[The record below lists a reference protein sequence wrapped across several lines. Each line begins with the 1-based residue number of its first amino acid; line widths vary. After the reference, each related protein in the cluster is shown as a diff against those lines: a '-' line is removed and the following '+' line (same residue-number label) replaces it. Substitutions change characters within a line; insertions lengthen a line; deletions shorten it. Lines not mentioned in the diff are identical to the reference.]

1 MSEAVDMRGG
11 DSAVVPAETGARNM
25 VSTVRKFFAEPSV
38 QRSIPTAAA
47 VIVVFLGLL
56 AYLLLQQPER
66 TTLYASLPEN
76 EKARIV
82 DALKNANIDVALDPS
97 SGEVLV
103 PTGDFHRS
111 RILLAAQGLPAS
123 TPDGYKQ
130 LDDMPMGTSRSVE
143 NMRLKHSQEIELA
156 RSISEIDSIVS
167 TRVHLAIPEKSV
179 FVRNNPEPTASVMV
193 QMANGRVLGR
203 QQVDAIVHLVSSSVP
218 GMPKQNVTI
227 IDQNG
232 SLLSQGT
239 ADAAGRLSDSELEY
253 RMRLEN
259 IYRMRIVSLVTPIVG
274 AGNVNAQVN
283 IDIDFTR
290 SELTEE
296 KVDPQGNAL
305 RSEQVSSD
313 ETTERRARGIPGAV
327 ANTPPSEVELAEIEE
342 QAEGADGPSTRTRST
357 NEVRNYEIS
366 RVVSTTQNPSNQIAR
381 VFASVLVRDGEV
393 LNPETGQME
402 TEPLSKEKLDEI
414 RELVRNAI
422 GIDDARGDNLAV
434 SSAPFVATVEGER
447 VEWFEQPWFKEVSQ
461 QITTILILAIVALGV
476 IRPLLNRILV
486 PVSPGDPGLVIVGQS
501 EDEEADA
508 VEVSEGESLE
518 EIKAKLRPKKQSIS
532 ADLLDTANTY
542 DDKVAVIR
550 MIVGEEAGRVSNV
563 FKSMMREEV
572 SSE

>member
-1 MSEAVDMRGG
+1 MSETVDMRGG
-11 DSAVVPAETGARNM
+11 ENAVVTRESGTRNM

-47 VIVVFLGLL
+47 ALVVFFGLM
-56 AYLLLQQPER
+56 AYLFLQQPDR

-82 DALKNANIDVALDPS
+82 DALKNANVDVALDPS

-103 PTGDFHRS
+103 PTNDFHRS

-123 TPDGYKQ
+123 MPDGYKQ

-232 SLLSQGT
+232 TLLSQGSS
-239 ADAAGRLSDSELEY
+239 DLAGRLSDSELEY

-259 IYRMRIVSLVTPIVG
+259 IYRTRIVSLVTPIVG

-283 IDIDFTR
+283 LDIDFTR

-305 RSEQVSSD
+305 RSEQLSSD
-313 ETTERRARGIPGAV
+313 ETTERRARGVPGAV
-327 ANTPPSEVELAEIEE
+327 ANTPPSEAELAQIEE
-342 QAEGADGPSTRTRST
+342 QQEGGDGPSTRSKSV
-357 NEVRNYEIS
+357 NEVRNYEVS
-366 RVVSTTQNPSNQIAR
+366 RVISTTHNPSNQIAR
-381 VFASVLVRDGEV
+381 VFASVLVRDSEAV
-393 LNPETGQME
+393 NPETGLME
-402 TEPLSKEKLDEI
+402 TEPLAQEKLDEI

-422 GIDDARGDNLAV
+422 GIDDERGDNLTV
-434 SSAPFVATVEGER
+434 SSAPFVAAVEGER
-447 VEWFEQPWFKEVSQ
+447 VEWYEQPWFNEVSQ
-461 QITTILILAIVALGV
+461 QISTILILAIVALGV

-486 PVSPGDPGLVIVGQS
+486 PVSAGDPGLVVVGEQQDES
-501 EDEEADA
+501 ES
-508 VEVSEGESLE
+508 VEVNEGESLE
-518 EIKAKLRPKKQSIS
+518 DIKAKLKPKKQSIS
-532 ADLLDTANTY
+532 ADMLDTANTY
-542 DDKVAVIR
+542 DDKVAIIR
-550 MIVGEEAGRVSNV
+550 LIVGEESGRVSNV
-563 FKSMMREEV
+563 FRSMMRSEV
-572 SSE
+572 NSE

>member
-1 MSEAVDMRGG
+1 MSETVDMRSGEN
-11 DSAVVPAETGARNM
+11 AVVTAEGGARNM
-25 VSTVRKFFAEPSV
+25 LSTVRKFFDEPSV

-47 VIVVFLGLL
+47 ALVVFFGLM
-56 AYLLLQQPER
+56 AYLFLQQPER

-82 DALKNANIDVALDPS
+82 DALKNASVDVALDPS

-103 PTGDFHRS
+103 PTNDFHRS

-123 TPDGYKQ
+123 MPDGYKQ
-130 LDDMPMGTSRSVE
+130 LEDMPMGTSRSVE
-143 NMRLKHSQEIELA
+143 NMRLKQSQEIELA
-156 RSISEIDSIVS
+156 RSITEIDSIVS

-179 FVRNNPEPTASVMV
+179 FVRRNPEPTASVMV

-232 SLLSQGT
+232 SLLSQGNS
-239 ADAAGRLSDSELEY
+239 DVAGRLSDSELEY

-283 IDIDFTR
+283 LDIDFTR

-305 RSEQVSSD
+305 RSEQLSSD

-327 ANTPPSEVELAEIEE
+327 ANTPPSETELADIQE
-342 QAEGADGPSTRTRST
+342 QQEGGDGPSTRTKST
-357 NEVRNYEIS
+357 NEVRNYEVS
-366 RVVSTTQNPSNQIAR
+366 RVISTTQNPSNQIAR
-381 VFASVLVRDGEV
+381 VFASVLVSDQEIV
-393 LNPETGQME
+393 NPETGVAE
-402 TEPLSKEKLDEI
+402 TQPLPQEKLDEI

-422 GIDDARGDNLAV
+422 GIDDERGDNLTV
-434 SSAPFVATVEGER
+434 SSAPFVGAVAGER
-447 VEWFEQPWFKEVSQ
+447 VEWYEQPWFEDVSQ
-461 QITTILILAIVALGV
+461 QIFTILTLAIVALGV

-486 PVSPGDPGLVIVGQS
+486 PVSAGEPGLMVVGEPQDES
-501 EDEEADA
+501 ES

-518 EIKAKLRPKKQSIS
+518 DIKAKLKPKKQSIS
-532 ADLLDTANTY
+532 ADMLDTANSY

-550 MIVGEEAGRVSNV
+550 LIVGEESGRVSNV
-563 FKSMMREEV
+563 FRAMMR
-572 SSE
+572 SETTNE

>member
-1 MSEAVDMRGG
+1 MSETVDMRGG
-11 DSAVVPAETGARNM
+11 ENAVVTAEGGARNM
-25 VSTVRKFFAEPSV
+25 LSTVRKFFAEPSV

-47 VIVVFLGLL
+47 ALVAFFGLM
-56 AYLLLQQPER
+56 AYLFLQQPER

-82 DALKNANIDVALDPS
+82 DALKNANVDVALDPS

-103 PTGDFHRS
+103 PTNDFHRS

-123 TPDGYKQ
+123 MPDGYKQ
-130 LDDMPMGTSRSVE
+130 LEDMPMGTSRSVE

-232 SLLSQGT
+232 SLLSQGNS
-239 ADAAGRLSDSELEY
+239 DVAGRLSDSELEY

-283 IDIDFTR
+283 LDIDFTR

-305 RSEQVSSD
+305 RSEQLSSD

-327 ANTPPSEVELAEIEE
+327 ANTPPSETELAQIEE
-342 QAEGADGPSTRTRST
+342 QQEGADGPSTRTKSS
-357 NEVRNYEIS
+357 NEVRNYEVS
-366 RVVSTTQNPSNQIAR
+366 RVISTTQNPSNQIAR
-381 VFASVLVRDGEV
+381 VFASVLVSDQEIM
-393 LNPETGQME
+393 NPETGVTE
-402 TEPLSKEKLDEI
+402 TQPLPQEKLDEI

-422 GIDDARGDNLAV
+422 GIDDERGDNLTV
-434 SSAPFVATVEGER
+434 SSAPFVGAVVGER
-447 VEWFEQPWFKEVSQ
+447 VEWYEQPWFEDVSQ
-461 QITTILILAIVALGV
+461 QIFTILTLAIVALGV

-486 PVSPGDPGLVIVGQS
+486 PVSAGEPGLMVVGEP
-501 EDEEADA
+501 EDESES

-518 EIKAKLRPKKQSIS
+518 DIKAKLKPKKQSIS
-532 ADLLDTANTY
+532 ADMLDTANSY

-550 MIVGEEAGRVSNV
+550 LIVGEESGRVSNV
-563 FKSMMREEV
+563 FRAMMQSDTTNE
-572 SSE
+572 

>member
-1 MSEAVDMRGG
+1 MSETVDMRGG
-11 DSAVVPAETGARNM
+11 ENAVVTAEGGARNM
-25 VSTVRKFFAEPSV
+25 LSTVRKFFAEPSV

-47 VIVVFLGLL
+47 ALVAFFGLM
-56 AYLLLQQPER
+56 AYLFLQQPER

-82 DALKNANIDVALDPS
+82 DALKNANVDVALDPS

-103 PTGDFHRS
+103 PTNDFHRS

-123 TPDGYKQ
+123 MPDGYKQ
-130 LDDMPMGTSRSVE
+130 LEDMPMGTSRSVE

-232 SLLSQGT
+232 SLLSQGNS
-239 ADAAGRLSDSELEY
+239 DVAGRLSDSELEY

-283 IDIDFTR
+283 LDIDFTR

-305 RSEQVSSD
+305 RSEQLSSD
-313 ETTERRARGIPGAV
+313 ETTERRSRGIPGAV
-327 ANTPPSEVELAEIEE
+327 ANTPPSDTELAQIEE
-342 QAEGADGPSTRTRST
+342 QQEGGDGPSTRTKST
-357 NEVRNYEIS
+357 NEVRNYEVS
-366 RVVSTTQNPSNQIAR
+366 RVISTTQNPSNQIAR
-381 VFASVLVRDGEV
+381 VFASVLVSDQEIV
-393 LNPETGQME
+393 NPETGVTE
-402 TEPLSKEKLDEI
+402 TQPLPQEKLDEI

-422 GIDDARGDNLAV
+422 GIDDERGDNLTV
-434 SSAPFVATVEGER
+434 SSAPFVGAVVGER
-447 VEWFEQPWFKEVSQ
+447 VEWYEQPWFEDVSQ
-461 QITTILILAIVALGV
+461 QIFTILTLAIVALGV

-486 PVSPGDPGLVIVGQS
+486 PVSAGEPGLMVVGEP
-501 EDEEADA
+501 EDESES

-518 EIKAKLRPKKQSIS
+518 DIKAKLKPKKQSIS
-532 ADLLDTANTY
+532 ADMLDTANSY

-550 MIVGEEAGRVSNV
+550 LIVGEESGRVSNV
-563 FKSMMREEV
+563 FRAMMQ
-572 SSE
+572 SETTNE

>member
-1 MSEAVDMRGG
+1 MSETVDMRGG
-11 DSAVVPAETGARNM
+11 ENAVVTAEGGARNM
-25 VSTVRKFFAEPSV
+25 LSTVRKFFAEPSV

-47 VIVVFLGLL
+47 ALLVFFGLM
-56 AYLLLQQPER
+56 AYLFLQQPER

-82 DALKNANIDVALDPS
+82 DALKNANVDVALDPS

-103 PTGDFHRS
+103 PTNDFHRS

-123 TPDGYKQ
+123 MPDGYKQ
-130 LDDMPMGTSRSVE
+130 LEDMPMGTSRSVE

-232 SLLSQGT
+232 SLLSQGNS
-239 ADAAGRLSDSELEY
+239 DVAGRLSDSELEY

-283 IDIDFTR
+283 LDIDFTR

-305 RSEQVSSD
+305 RSEQLSSD
-313 ETTERRARGIPGAV
+313 ETTERRSRGIPGAV
-327 ANTPPSEVELAEIEE
+327 ANTPPSDTELAQIEE
-342 QAEGADGPSTRTRST
+342 QQEGGDGPSTRTKST
-357 NEVRNYEIS
+357 NEVRNYEVS
-366 RVVSTTQNPSNQIAR
+366 RVISTTQNPSNQIAR
-381 VFASVLVRDGEV
+381 VFASVLVSDQEIV
-393 LNPETGQME
+393 NPETGVTE
-402 TEPLSKEKLDEI
+402 TQPLPQEKLDEI

-422 GIDDARGDNLAV
+422 GIDDERGDNLTV
-434 SSAPFVATVEGER
+434 SSAPFVGAVVGER
-447 VEWFEQPWFKEVSQ
+447 VEWYEQPWFEDVSQ
-461 QITTILILAIVALGV
+461 QIFTILTLAIVALGV

-486 PVSPGDPGLVIVGQS
+486 PVSAGEPGLMVVGEP
-501 EDEEADA
+501 EDESES

-518 EIKAKLRPKKQSIS
+518 DIKAKLKPKKQSIS
-532 ADLLDTANTY
+532 ADMLDTANSY

-550 MIVGEEAGRVSNV
+550 LIVGEESGRVSNV
-563 FKSMMREEV
+563 FRAMMQ
-572 SSE
+572 SETNNE

>member
-1 MSEAVDMRGG
+1 MSETVDMRGG
-11 DSAVVPAETGARNM
+11 ENAVVTTESGTRNM

-47 VIVVFLGLL
+47 ALVVFFGLM
-56 AYLLLQQPER
+56 AYLFLQQPER
-66 TTLYASLPEN
+66 TTLYASLPES

-82 DALKNANIDVALDPS
+82 DALKNANVDVALDPS

-103 PTGDFHRS
+103 PTNDFHRS

-123 TPDGYKQ
+123 MPDGYKQ

-232 SLLSQGT
+232 TLLSQGSS
-239 ADAAGRLSDSELEY
+239 DLAGRLSDSELEY

-259 IYRMRIVSLVTPIVG
+259 IYRTRIVSLVTPIVG

-283 IDIDFTR
+283 LDIDFTR

-305 RSEQVSSD
+305 RSEQLSSD
-313 ETTERRARGIPGAV
+313 ETTERRARGVPGAV
-327 ANTPPSEVELAEIEE
+327 ANTPPSEAELAQIEE
-342 QAEGADGPSTRTRST
+342 QQEGGDGPSTRSKSV
-357 NEVRNYEIS
+357 NEVRNYEVS
-366 RVVSTTQNPSNQIAR
+366 RVISTTQNPSNQIAR
-381 VFASVLVRDGEV
+381 VFASVLVRDSEAV
-393 LNPETGQME
+393 NPETGLME
-402 TEPLSKEKLDEI
+402 TEPLAQEKLDEI

-422 GIDDARGDNLAV
+422 GIDDERGDNLTV
-434 SSAPFVATVEGER
+434 SSAPFVAAVEGER
-447 VEWFEQPWFKEVSQ
+447 VEWYEQPWFNEVTQ
-461 QITTILILAIVALGV
+461 QISTILILAIVALGV

-486 PVSPGDPGLVIVGQS
+486 PVSAGDPGLVVVGEQQDES
-501 EDEEADA
+501 ES
-508 VEVSEGESLE
+508 VEVNEGESLE
-518 EIKAKLRPKKQSIS
+518 DIKAKLKPKKQSIS
-532 ADLLDTANTY
+532 ADMLDTANTY
-542 DDKVAVIR
+542 DDKVAIIR
-550 MIVGEEAGRVSNV
+550 LIVGEESGRVSNV
-563 FKSMMREEV
+563 FRSMMRSEV
-572 SSE
+572 TSE

>member
-1 MSEAVDMRGG
+1 MSETVDMRGG
-11 DSAVVPAETGARNM
+11 ENAVVTTESGTRNM

-47 VIVVFLGLL
+47 ALVVFFGLM
-56 AYLLLQQPER
+56 AYLFLQQPER
-66 TTLYASLPEN
+66 TTLYASLPES

-82 DALKNANIDVALDPS
+82 DALKNANVDVALDPS

-103 PTGDFHRS
+103 PTNDFHRS

-123 TPDGYKQ
+123 MPDGYKQ

-232 SLLSQGT
+232 TLLSQGSS
-239 ADAAGRLSDSELEY
+239 DLAGRLSDSELEY

-259 IYRMRIVSLVTPIVG
+259 IYRTRIVSLVTPIVG

-283 IDIDFTR
+283 LDIDFTR

-305 RSEQVSSD
+305 RSEQLSSD
-313 ETTERRARGIPGAV
+313 ETTERRARGVPGAV
-327 ANTPPSEVELAEIEE
+327 ANTPPSEAELAQIEE
-342 QAEGADGPSTRTRST
+342 QQEGGDGPSTRSKSV
-357 NEVRNYEIS
+357 NEVRNYEVS
-366 RVVSTTQNPSNQIAR
+366 RVISTTQNPSNQIAR
-381 VFASVLVRDGEV
+381 VFASVLVRDSEAV
-393 LNPETGQME
+393 NPETGLME
-402 TEPLSKEKLDEI
+402 TEPLAQEKLDEI

-422 GIDDARGDNLAV
+422 GIDDERGDNLTV
-434 SSAPFVATVEGER
+434 SSAPFVAAVEGER
-447 VEWFEQPWFKEVSQ
+447 VEWYEQPWFNEVTQ
-461 QITTILILAIVALGV
+461 QISTILILAIVALGV

-486 PVSPGDPGLVIVGQS
+486 PVSAGDPGLVVVGEQQDES
-501 EDEEADA
+501 ES
-508 VEVSEGESLE
+508 VEVNEGESLE
-518 EIKAKLRPKKQSIS
+518 DIKAKLKPKKQSIS
-532 ADLLDTANTY
+532 ADMLDTANTY

-550 MIVGEEAGRVSNV
+550 LIVGEESGRVSNV
-563 FKSMMREEV
+563 FRSMMRSEV
-572 SSE
+572 NSE

>member
-1 MSEAVDMRGG
+1 MSETVDMRGG
-11 DSAVVPAETGARNM
+11 ENVVVAKGNGPRNM

-38 QRSIPTAAA
+38 RRSIPTAAA
-47 VIVVFLGLL
+47 AVVVFFGLM
-56 AYLLLQQPER
+56 AYLFLQQPER

-82 DALKNANIDVALDPS
+82 DALKNAGVDVALDPS

-103 PTGDFHRS
+103 PTNDFHRS

-123 TPDGYKQ
+123 MPDGYKQ

-232 SLLSQGT
+232 TLLSQGSS
-239 ADAAGRLSDSELEY
+239 DLAGLLSDSELEY

-259 IYRMRIVSLVTPIVG
+259 IYRTRIVSLVTPIVG

-283 IDIDFTR
+283 LDIDFTR

-305 RSEQVSSD
+305 RSEQLSSD
-313 ETTERRARGIPGAV
+313 ETTERRARGVPGAV
-327 ANTPPSEVELAEIEE
+327 ANTPPSEAELAQIEE
-342 QAEGADGPSTRTRST
+342 QQEGGDGPSTRSKSV
-357 NEVRNYEIS
+357 NEVRNYEVS
-366 RVVSTTQNPSNQIAR
+366 RVISTTQNPSNQIAR
-381 VFASVLVRDGEV
+381 VFASVLVRDNEAV
-393 LNPETGQME
+393 NPETGLTE
-402 TEPLSKEKLDEI
+402 TEPLAQEKLDEI

-422 GIDDARGDNLAV
+422 GIDDERGDNLTV
-434 SSAPFVATVEGER
+434 SSAPFVAAVEGER
-447 VEWFEQPWFKEVSQ
+447 IEWYEQPWFHEVSQ
-461 QITTILILAIVALGV
+461 QISTILILAIVALGV

-486 PVSPGDPGLVIVGQS
+486 PVSAGDPGLVVVGEQQ
-501 EDEEADA
+501 EESDS

-518 EIKAKLRPKKQSIS
+518 DIKAKLKPKKQSIS
-532 ADLLDTANTY
+532 ADMLDTANTY

-550 MIVGEEAGRVSNV
+550 LIVGEESGRVSNV
-563 FKSMMREEV
+563 FRSMMRSEV

>member
-1 MSEAVDMRGG
+1 MSETVDMRGG
-11 DSAVVPAETGARNM
+11 ENAVVTTESGTRNM

-47 VIVVFLGLL
+47 ALVVFFGLM
-56 AYLLLQQPER
+56 AYLFLQQPDR
-66 TTLYASLPEN
+66 TTLYASLPES

-82 DALKNANIDVALDPS
+82 DALKNANVDVALDPS

-103 PTGDFHRS
+103 PTNDFHRS

-123 TPDGYKQ
+123 MPDGYKQ

-232 SLLSQGT
+232 TLLSQGSS
-239 ADAAGRLSDSELEY
+239 DLAGRLSDSELEY

-259 IYRMRIVSLVTPIVG
+259 IYRTRIVSLVTPIVG

-283 IDIDFTR
+283 LDIDFTR

-305 RSEQVSSD
+305 RSEQLSSD
-313 ETTERRARGIPGAV
+313 ETTERRARGVPGAV
-327 ANTPPSEVELAEIEE
+327 ANTPPSEAELAQIEE
-342 QAEGADGPSTRTRST
+342 QQEGGDGPSTRSKSV
-357 NEVRNYEIS
+357 NEVRNYEVS
-366 RVVSTTQNPSNQIAR
+366 RVISTTQNPSNQIAR
-381 VFASVLVRDGEV
+381 VFASVLVRDSEAV
-393 LNPETGQME
+393 NPETGLME
-402 TEPLSKEKLDEI
+402 TEPLAQEKLDEI

-422 GIDDARGDNLAV
+422 GIDDERGDNLTV
-434 SSAPFVATVEGER
+434 SSAPFVAAVEGER
-447 VEWFEQPWFKEVSQ
+447 VEWYEQPWFNEVSQ
-461 QITTILILAIVALGV
+461 QISTILILAIVALGV

-486 PVSPGDPGLVIVGQS
+486 PVSAGDPGLVVVGEQQDES
-501 EDEEADA
+501 ES
-508 VEVSEGESLE
+508 VEVNEGESLE
-518 EIKAKLRPKKQSIS
+518 DIKAKLKPKKQSIS
-532 ADLLDTANTY
+532 ADMLDTANTY
-542 DDKVAVIR
+542 DDKVAIIR
-550 MIVGEEAGRVSNV
+550 LIVGEESGRVSNV
-563 FKSMMREEV
+563 FRSMMRSEV
-572 SSE
+572 TSE

>member
-1 MSEAVDMRGG
+1 MSETVDMRGG
-11 DSAVVPAETGARNM
+11 ENAVVTAEGGARNM
-25 VSTVRKFFAEPSV
+25 LSTVRKFFAEPSV

-47 VIVVFLGLL
+47 ALVVFFGLM
-56 AYLLLQQPER
+56 AYLFLQQPER

-82 DALKNANIDVALDPS
+82 DALKNANVDVALDPS

-103 PTGDFHRS
+103 PTNDFHRS

-123 TPDGYKQ
+123 MPDGYKQ
-130 LDDMPMGTSRSVE
+130 LEDMPMGTSRSVE
-143 NMRLKHSQEIELA
+143 NMRLKQSQEIELA
-156 RSISEIDSIVS
+156 RSITEIESIVS

-232 SLLSQGT
+232 SLLSQGNS
-239 ADAAGRLSDSELEY
+239 DVAGRLSDSELEY

-283 IDIDFTR
+283 LDIDFTR

-305 RSEQVSSD
+305 RSEQLSSD
-313 ETTERRARGIPGAV
+313 ETTERRARGVPGAV
-327 ANTPPSEVELAEIEE
+327 ANTPPSETELAQIEE
-342 QAEGADGPSTRTRST
+342 QQEGSDGPSTRTKST
-357 NEVRNYEIS
+357 NEVRNYEVS
-366 RVVSTTQNPSNQIAR
+366 RVISTTQNPSNQIAR
-381 VFASVLVRDGEV
+381 VFASVLVSDQEIV
-393 LNPETGQME
+393 NPETGVTE
-402 TEPLSKEKLDEI
+402 TQPLPQEKLDEI

-422 GIDDARGDNLAV
+422 GIDDERGDNLTV
-434 SSAPFVATVEGER
+434 SSAPFVGAVVGER
-447 VEWFEQPWFKEVSQ
+447 VEWYEQPWFEDVSQ
-461 QITTILILAIVALGV
+461 QIFTILTLAIVALGV

-486 PVSPGDPGLVIVGQS
+486 PVSAGEPGLMVVGEP
-501 EDEEADA
+501 EDESES

-518 EIKAKLRPKKQSIS
+518 DIKAKLKPKKQSIS
-532 ADLLDTANTY
+532 ADMLDTANSY

-550 MIVGEEAGRVSNV
+550 LIVGEESGRVSNV
-563 FKSMMREEV
+563 FRAMMQ
-572 SSE
+572 SETNNE

>member
-1 MSEAVDMRGG
+1 MSETVDMRGG
-11 DSAVVPAETGARNM
+11 ENAVVTAEGGARNM
-25 VSTVRKFFAEPSV
+25 LSTVRKFFAEPSV

-47 VIVVFLGLL
+47 ALLVFFGLM
-56 AYLLLQQPER
+56 AYLFLQQPER

-82 DALKNANIDVALDPS
+82 DALKNANVDVALDPS

-103 PTGDFHRS
+103 PTNDFHRS

-123 TPDGYKQ
+123 MPDGYKQ
-130 LDDMPMGTSRSVE
+130 LEDMPMGTSRSVE

-232 SLLSQGT
+232 SLLSQGNS
-239 ADAAGRLSDSELEY
+239 DVAGRLSDSELEY

-283 IDIDFTR
+283 LDIDFTR

-305 RSEQVSSD
+305 RSEQLSSD
-313 ETTERRARGIPGAV
+313 ETTERRSRGIPGAV
-327 ANTPPSEVELAEIEE
+327 ANTPPSDTELAQIEE
-342 QAEGADGPSTRTRST
+342 QQEGGDGPSTRTKST
-357 NEVRNYEIS
+357 NEVRNYEVS
-366 RVVSTTQNPSNQIAR
+366 RVISTTQNPSNQIAR
-381 VFASVLVRDGEV
+381 VFASVLVSDQEIM
-393 LNPETGQME
+393 NPETGATE
-402 TEPLSKEKLDEI
+402 TQPLPQEKLDEI

-422 GIDDARGDNLAV
+422 GIDDERGDNLTV
-434 SSAPFVATVEGER
+434 SSAPFVGAVVGER
-447 VEWFEQPWFKEVSQ
+447 VEWYEQPWFEDVSQ
-461 QITTILILAIVALGV
+461 QIFTILTLAIVALGV

-486 PVSPGDPGLVIVGQS
+486 PVSAGEPGLMVVGEP
-501 EDEEADA
+501 EDESES

-518 EIKAKLRPKKQSIS
+518 DIKAKLKPKKQSIS
-532 ADLLDTANTY
+532 ADMLDTANSY

-550 MIVGEEAGRVSNV
+550 LIVGEESGRVSNV
-563 FKSMMREEV
+563 FRAMMQ
-572 SSE
+572 SETTNE

>member
-1 MSEAVDMRGG
+1 MSETVDMRGG
-11 DSAVVPAETGARNM
+11 ENAVVTRESGTRNM

-47 VIVVFLGLL
+47 ALVVFFGLM
-56 AYLLLQQPER
+56 AYLFLQQPER

-82 DALKNANIDVALDPS
+82 DALKNANVNVALDPS

-103 PTGDFHRS
+103 PTNDFHRS

-123 TPDGYKQ
+123 MPDGYKQ

-232 SLLSQGT
+232 TLLSQGNS
-239 ADAAGRLSDSELEY
+239 DLAGRLSDSELEY

-259 IYRMRIVSLVTPIVG
+259 IYRTRIVSLVTPIVG

-283 IDIDFTR
+283 LDIDFTR

-305 RSEQVSSD
+305 RSEQLSSD
-313 ETTERRARGIPGAV
+313 ESTERRARGVPGAV
-327 ANTPPSEVELAEIEE
+327 ANTPPSEAELAQIEE
-342 QAEGADGPSTRTRST
+342 QQEGGDGPSTRSKSV
-357 NEVRNYEIS
+357 NEVRNYEVS
-366 RVVSTTQNPSNQIAR
+366 RVISTTHNPSNKIAR
-381 VFASVLVRDGEV
+381 VFASVLVRDSQAV
-393 LNPETGQME
+393 NPETGLME
-402 TEPLSKEKLDEI
+402 TEPLAQEKLDEI

-422 GIDDARGDNLAV
+422 GIDDERGDNLTI
-434 SSAPFVATVEGER
+434 SSAPFVAAVEGER
-447 VEWFEQPWFKEVSQ
+447 VEWYEQPWFNEVSQ
-461 QITTILILAIVALGV
+461 QISTILILAIVALGV

-486 PVSPGDPGLVIVGQS
+486 PVSAGEPGLVVVGEQ
-501 EDEEADA
+501 EDESES

-518 EIKAKLRPKKQSIS
+518 DIKAKLRPKKQSIS
-532 ADLLDTANTY
+532 TDLLDTANTY

-550 MIVGEEAGRVSNV
+550 LIVGEESGRVSNV
-563 FKSMMREEV
+563 FRAMMRSEV

>member
-1 MSEAVDMRGG
+1 MSETVDMRGG
-11 DSAVVPAETGARNM
+11 ENAVVTAEGGARNM
-25 VSTVRKFFAEPSV
+25 LSTVRKFFAEPSV

-47 VIVVFLGLL
+47 ALVVFFGLM
-56 AYLLLQQPER
+56 AYLFLQQPER

-82 DALKNANIDVALDPS
+82 DALKNANVDVALDPS

-103 PTGDFHRS
+103 PTNDFHRS

-123 TPDGYKQ
+123 MPDGYKQ
-130 LDDMPMGTSRSVE
+130 LEDMPMGTSRSVE

-232 SLLSQGT
+232 SLLSQGNS
-239 ADAAGRLSDSELEY
+239 DVAGRLSDSELEY

-283 IDIDFTR
+283 LDIDFTR

-305 RSEQVSSD
+305 RSEQLSSD

-327 ANTPPSEVELAEIEE
+327 ANTPPSETELAQIEE
-342 QAEGADGPSTRTRST
+342 QQEGADGPSTRTKSS
-357 NEVRNYEIS
+357 NEVRNYEVS
-366 RVVSTTQNPSNQIAR
+366 RVISTTQNPSSQIAR
-381 VFASVLVRDGEV
+381 VFASVLVSDQEIV
-393 LNPETGQME
+393 NPETGVTE
-402 TEPLSKEKLDEI
+402 TQPLPQEKLDEI

-422 GIDDARGDNLAV
+422 GIDDERGDNLTV
-434 SSAPFVATVEGER
+434 SSAPFVGAVVGER
-447 VEWFEQPWFKEVSQ
+447 VEWYEQPWFEDVSQ
-461 QITTILILAIVALGV
+461 QIFTILTLAIVALGV

-486 PVSPGDPGLVIVGQS
+486 PVSAGEPGLMVVGEP
-501 EDEEADA
+501 EDESES

-518 EIKAKLRPKKQSIS
+518 DIKAKLKPKKQSIS
-532 ADLLDTANTY
+532 ADMLDTANSY

-550 MIVGEEAGRVSNV
+550 LIVGEESGRVSNV
-563 FKSMMREEV
+563 FRAMMQSDANNE
-572 SSE
+572 

>member
-1 MSEAVDMRGG
+1 MSETVDMRGG
-11 DSAVVPAETGARNM
+11 ENAVVTAEGGARNM
-25 VSTVRKFFAEPSV
+25 VSTVRRFFEEPSV

-47 VIVVFLGLL
+47 ALVVFFGLM
-56 AYLLLQQPER
+56 AYLFLQQPER

-82 DALKNANIDVALDPS
+82 DALKNANVDVALDPS

-103 PTGDFHRS
+103 PTNDFHRS

-123 TPDGYKQ
+123 MPDGYKQ
-130 LDDMPMGTSRSVE
+130 LEDMPMGTSRSVE

-232 SLLSQGT
+232 SLLSQGSS
-239 ADAAGRLSDSELEY
+239 DVAGRLSDSELEY

-283 IDIDFTR
+283 LDIDFTR

-305 RSEQVSSD
+305 RSEQLSSD

-327 ANTPPSEVELAEIEE
+327 ANTPPSETELAET
-342 QAEGADGPSTRTRST
+342 QQQEGGDGPSTRSKST
-357 NEVRNYEIS
+357 NEVRNYEVS
-366 RVVSTTQNPSNQIAR
+366 RVISTTQNPSNQIAR
-381 VFASVLVRDGEV
+381 VFASVLVSDQEIV
-393 LNPETGQME
+393 NPETGVAE
-402 TEPLSKEKLDEI
+402 TQPLPQEKLDEI

-422 GIDDARGDNLAV
+422 GIDDERGDNLTV
-434 SSAPFVATVEGER
+434 SSAPFVGAVAGER
-447 VEWFEQPWFKEVSQ
+447 VEWYEQPWFEDVSQ
-461 QITTILILAIVALGV
+461 QIFTILTLAIVALGV

-486 PVSPGDPGLVIVGQS
+486 PVSAGDPGLMVIGES
-501 EDEEADA
+501 EDDESES

-518 EIKAKLRPKKQSIS
+518 DIKAKLKPKKQAIS
-532 ADLLDTANTY
+532 ADMLDTANTY

-550 MIVGEEAGRVSNV
+550 LIVGEESGRVSNV
-563 FKSMMREEV
+563 FRAMMQLETNND
-572 SSE
+572 

>member
-1 MSEAVDMRGG
+1 MSETVDMRGG
-11 DSAVVPAETGARNM
+11 ENAVVTAEGGARNM
-25 VSTVRKFFAEPSV
+25 LSTVRKFFAEPSV

-47 VIVVFLGLL
+47 ALLVFFGLM
-56 AYLLLQQPER
+56 AYLFLQQPER

-82 DALKNANIDVALDPS
+82 DALKNANVDVALDPS

-103 PTGDFHRS
+103 PTNDFHRS

-123 TPDGYKQ
+123 MPDGYKQ
-130 LDDMPMGTSRSVE
+130 LEDMPMGTSRSVE

-232 SLLSQGT
+232 SLLSQGNS
-239 ADAAGRLSDSELEY
+239 DVAGRLSDSELEY

-283 IDIDFTR
+283 LDIDFTR

-305 RSEQVSSD
+305 RSEQLSSD
-313 ETTERRARGIPGAV
+313 ETTERRSQGIPGAV
-327 ANTPPSEVELAEIEE
+327 ANTPPSDTELAQIEE
-342 QAEGADGPSTRTRST
+342 QQEGGDGPSTRTKST
-357 NEVRNYEIS
+357 NEVRNYEVS
-366 RVVSTTQNPSNQIAR
+366 RVISTTQNPSNQIAR
-381 VFASVLVRDGEV
+381 VFASVLVSDQEIV
-393 LNPETGQME
+393 NPETGVTE
-402 TEPLSKEKLDEI
+402 TQPLPQEKLDEI

-422 GIDDARGDNLAV
+422 GIDDERGDNLTV
-434 SSAPFVATVEGER
+434 SSAPFVGAVVGER
-447 VEWFEQPWFKEVSQ
+447 VEWYEQPWFEDVSQ
-461 QITTILILAIVALGV
+461 QIFTILTLAIVALGV

-486 PVSPGDPGLVIVGQS
+486 PVSAGEPGLMVVGEP
-501 EDEEADA
+501 EDESES

-518 EIKAKLRPKKQSIS
+518 DIKAKLKPKKQSIS
-532 ADLLDTANTY
+532 ADMLDTANSY

-550 MIVGEEAGRVSNV
+550 LIVGEESGRVSNV
-563 FKSMMREEV
+563 FRAMMQ
-572 SSE
+572 SETTNE

>member
-1 MSEAVDMRGG
+1 MSETVDMRSGEN
-11 DSAVVPAETGARNM
+11 AVVTAEGGARNM
-25 VSTVRKFFAEPSV
+25 LSTVRKFFAEPSV

-47 VIVVFLGLL
+47 ALVVFFGLM
-56 AYLLLQQPER
+56 AYLFLQQPER

-82 DALKNANIDVALDPS
+82 DALKNASVDVALDPS

-103 PTGDFHRS
+103 PTNDFHRS

-123 TPDGYKQ
+123 MPDGYKQ
-130 LDDMPMGTSRSVE
+130 LEDMPMGTSRSVE
-143 NMRLKHSQEIELA
+143 NMRLKQSQEIELA
-156 RSISEIDSIVS
+156 RSITEIDSIVS

-179 FVRNNPEPTASVMV
+179 FVRRNPEPTASVMV

-232 SLLSQGT
+232 SLLSQGNS
-239 ADAAGRLSDSELEY
+239 DVAGRLSDSELEY

-283 IDIDFTR
+283 LDIDFTR

-305 RSEQVSSD
+305 RSEQLSSD

-327 ANTPPSEVELAEIEE
+327 ANTPPSETELADIQE
-342 QAEGADGPSTRTRST
+342 QQEGGDGPSTRTKST
-357 NEVRNYEIS
+357 NEVRNYEVS
-366 RVVSTTQNPSNQIAR
+366 RVISTTQNPSNQIAR
-381 VFASVLVRDGEV
+381 VFASVLVSDQEIV
-393 LNPETGQME
+393 NPETGVAE
-402 TEPLSKEKLDEI
+402 TQPLPQEKLDEI

-422 GIDDARGDNLAV
+422 GIDDERGDNLTV
-434 SSAPFVATVEGER
+434 SSAPFVGAVAGER
-447 VEWFEQPWFKEVSQ
+447 VEWYEQPWFEDVSQ
-461 QITTILILAIVALGV
+461 QIFTILTLAIVALGV

-486 PVSPGDPGLVIVGQS
+486 PVSAGEPGLMVVGEPQDES
-501 EDEEADA
+501 ES

-518 EIKAKLRPKKQSIS
+518 DIKAKLKPKKQSIS
-532 ADLLDTANTY
+532 ADMLDTANSY

-550 MIVGEEAGRVSNV
+550 LIVGEESGRVSNV
-563 FKSMMREEV
+563 FRAMMR
-572 SSE
+572 SETTNE

>member
-1 MSEAVDMRGG
+1 MSETVDMRGG
-11 DSAVVPAETGARNM
+11 ENAVVTTESGTRNM

-47 VIVVFLGLL
+47 ALVVFFGLM
-56 AYLLLQQPER
+56 AYLFLQQPDR
-66 TTLYASLPEN
+66 TTLYASLPES

-82 DALKNANIDVALDPS
+82 DALKNANVDVALDPS

-103 PTGDFHRS
+103 PTNDFHRS

-123 TPDGYKQ
+123 MPDGYKQ

-232 SLLSQGT
+232 TLLSQGSS
-239 ADAAGRLSDSELEY
+239 DLAGRLSDSELEY

-259 IYRMRIVSLVTPIVG
+259 IYRTRIVSLVTPIVG

-283 IDIDFTR
+283 LDIDFTR

-305 RSEQVSSD
+305 RSEQLSSD
-313 ETTERRARGIPGAV
+313 ETTERRARGVPGAV
-327 ANTPPSEVELAEIEE
+327 ANTPPSEAELAQIEE
-342 QAEGADGPSTRTRST
+342 QQEGGDGPSTRSKSV
-357 NEVRNYEIS
+357 NEVRNYEVS
-366 RVVSTTQNPSNQIAR
+366 RVISTTQNPSNQIAR
-381 VFASVLVRDGEV
+381 VFASVLVRDSEAV
-393 LNPETGQME
+393 NPETGLME
-402 TEPLSKEKLDEI
+402 TEPLAQEKLDEI

-422 GIDDARGDNLAV
+422 GIDDERGDNLTV
-434 SSAPFVATVEGER
+434 SSAPFVAAVEGER
-447 VEWFEQPWFKEVSQ
+447 VEWYEQPWFNEVSQ
-461 QITTILILAIVALGV
+461 QISTILILAIVALGV

-486 PVSPGDPGLVIVGQS
+486 PVSAGDPGLVVVGEQQDES
-501 EDEEADA
+501 ES
-508 VEVSEGESLE
+508 VEVNEGESLE
-518 EIKAKLRPKKQSIS
+518 DIKAKLKPKKQSIS
-532 ADLLDTANTY
+532 ADMLDTANTY

-550 MIVGEEAGRVSNV
+550 LIVGEESGRVSNV
-563 FKSMMREEV
+563 FRSMMRSEV
-572 SSE
+572 TSE

>member
-1 MSEAVDMRGG
+1 MSETVDMRGG
-11 DSAVVPAETGARNM
+11 ENAVVTKESGTRNM

-47 VIVVFLGLL
+47 ALVVFFGLM
-56 AYLLLQQPER
+56 AYLVLQQPER

-82 DALKNANIDVALDPS
+82 DALKNANVDVALDPS

-103 PTGDFHRS
+103 PTNDFHRS

-123 TPDGYKQ
+123 MPDGYKQ

-232 SLLSQGT
+232 TLLSQGNS
-239 ADAAGRLSDSELEY
+239 DLAGRLSDSELEY

-259 IYRMRIVSLVTPIVG
+259 IYRTRIVSLVTPIVG

-283 IDIDFTR
+283 LDIDFTR

-305 RSEQVSSD
+305 RSEQLSSD
-313 ETTERRARGIPGAV
+313 ESTERRARGVPGAV
-327 ANTPPSEVELAEIEE
+327 ANTPPSEAELAQIEE
-342 QAEGADGPSTRTRST
+342 QQEGGDGPSTRSKSV
-357 NEVRNYEIS
+357 NEVRNYEVS
-366 RVVSTTQNPSNQIAR
+366 RVISTTHNPSNKIAR
-381 VFASVLVRDGEV
+381 VFASVLVRDSQAV
-393 LNPETGQME
+393 NPETGLME
-402 TEPLSKEKLDEI
+402 TEPLAQEKLDEI

-422 GIDDARGDNLAV
+422 GIDDERGDNLTI
-434 SSAPFVATVEGER
+434 SSAPFVAAVEGER
-447 VEWFEQPWFKEVSQ
+447 VEWYEQPWFNEVSQ
-461 QITTILILAIVALGV
+461 QISTILILAIVALGV

-486 PVSPGDPGLVIVGQS
+486 PVSTGDPGLVVVGEQKEES
-501 EDEEADA
+501 ES

-518 EIKAKLRPKKQSIS
+518 DIKAKLKPKKQSIS
-532 ADLLDTANTY
+532 ADMLDTANTY

-550 MIVGEEAGRVSNV
+550 LIVGEESGRVSNV
-563 FKSMMREEV
+563 FRSMMRSEV

>member
-1 MSEAVDMRGG
+1 MSETVDMRGG
-11 DSAVVPAETGARNM
+11 ENAVVTKGTGTRNM

-47 VIVVFLGLL
+47 ALVVFFGLM
-56 AYLLLQQPER
+56 AYLFLQQPER

-82 DALKNANIDVALDPS
+82 DALKNAGVDVALDPS

-103 PTGDFHRS
+103 PTNDFHRS

-123 TPDGYKQ
+123 MPDGYKQ

-232 SLLSQGT
+232 TLLSQGSS
-239 ADAAGRLSDSELEY
+239 DLAGLLSDSELEY

-259 IYRMRIVSLVTPIVG
+259 IYRTRIVSLVTPIVG

-283 IDIDFTR
+283 LDIDFTR

-305 RSEQVSSD
+305 RSEQLSSD
-313 ETTERRARGIPGAV
+313 ETTERRARGVPGAV
-327 ANTPPSEVELAEIEE
+327 ANTPPSEAELAQIEE
-342 QAEGADGPSTRTRST
+342 QQEGGDGPSTRSKSV
-357 NEVRNYEIS
+357 NEVRNYEVS
-366 RVVSTTQNPSNQIAR
+366 RVISTTQNPSNQIAR
-381 VFASVLVRDGEV
+381 VFASVLVRDNEAV
-393 LNPETGQME
+393 NPETGLTE
-402 TEPLSKEKLDEI
+402 TEPLAQEKLDEI

-422 GIDDARGDNLAV
+422 GIDDERGDNLTV
-434 SSAPFVATVEGER
+434 SSAPFVAAVEGER
-447 VEWFEQPWFKEVSQ
+447 IEWYEQPWFNEVSQ
-461 QITTILILAIVALGV
+461 QISTILILAIVALGV

-486 PVSPGDPGLVIVGQS
+486 PVSAGDPGLVVVGEQQ
-501 EDEEADA
+501 EESDS

-518 EIKAKLRPKKQSIS
+518 DIKAKLKPKKQSIS
-532 ADLLDTANTY
+532 ADMLDTANTY

-550 MIVGEEAGRVSNV
+550 LIVGEESGRVSNV
-563 FKSMMREEV
+563 FRSMMRSEV

>member
-1 MSEAVDMRGG
+1 MSETVDMRGG
-11 DSAVVPAETGARNM
+11 ENAVVTTESGTRNM

-47 VIVVFLGLL
+47 ALVVFFGLM
-56 AYLLLQQPER
+56 AYLFLQQPDR
-66 TTLYASLPEN
+66 TTLYASLPES

-82 DALKNANIDVALDPS
+82 DALKNANVDVALDPS

-103 PTGDFHRS
+103 PTNDFHRS

-123 TPDGYKQ
+123 MPDGYKQ

-232 SLLSQGT
+232 TLLSQGSS
-239 ADAAGRLSDSELEY
+239 DLAGRLSDSELEY

-259 IYRMRIVSLVTPIVG
+259 IYRTRIVSLVTPIVG

-283 IDIDFTR
+283 LDIDFTR

-305 RSEQVSSD
+305 RSEQLSSD
-313 ETTERRARGIPGAV
+313 ETTERRARGVPGAV
-327 ANTPPSEVELAEIEE
+327 ANTPPSEAELAQIEE
-342 QAEGADGPSTRTRST
+342 QQEGGDGPSTRSKSV
-357 NEVRNYEIS
+357 NEVRNYEVS
-366 RVVSTTQNPSNQIAR
+366 RVISTTQNPSNQIAR
-381 VFASVLVRDGEV
+381 VFASVLVRDSEAV
-393 LNPETGQME
+393 NPETGLME
-402 TEPLSKEKLDEI
+402 TEPLAQEKLDEI

-422 GIDDARGDNLAV
+422 GIDDERGDNLTV
-434 SSAPFVATVEGER
+434 SSAPFVAAVEGER
-447 VEWFEQPWFKEVSQ
+447 VEWYEQPWFNEVTQ
-461 QITTILILAIVALGV
+461 QISTILILAIVALGV

-486 PVSPGDPGLVIVGQS
+486 PVSAGDPGLVVVGEQQDGS
-501 EDEEADA
+501 ES
-508 VEVSEGESLE
+508 VEVNEGETLE
-518 EIKAKLRPKKQSIS
+518 DIKAKLKPKKQSIS
-532 ADLLDTANTY
+532 ADMLDTANTY
-542 DDKVAVIR
+542 DDKVAIIR
-550 MIVGEEAGRVSNV
+550 LIVGEESGRVSNV
-563 FKSMMREEV
+563 FRSMMRSEV
-572 SSE
+572 TSE

>member
-1 MSEAVDMRGG
+1 MSETVDMRGG
-11 DSAVVPAETGARNM
+11 ENAVVTTETRTRNM

-47 VIVVFLGLL
+47 ALVVFFGLM
-56 AYLLLQQPER
+56 AYLFLQQPDR

-82 DALKNANIDVALDPS
+82 DALKNANVDVALDPS

-103 PTGDFHRS
+103 PTNDFHRS

-123 TPDGYKQ
+123 MPDGYKQ

-232 SLLSQGT
+232 TLLSQGSS
-239 ADAAGRLSDSELEY
+239 DLAGRLSDSELEY

-259 IYRMRIVSLVTPIVG
+259 IYRTRIVSLVTPIVG

-283 IDIDFTR
+283 LDIDFTR

-305 RSEQVSSD
+305 RSEQLSSD
-313 ETTERRARGIPGAV
+313 ETTERRARGVPGAV
-327 ANTPPSEVELAEIEE
+327 ANTPPSEAELAQIEE
-342 QAEGADGPSTRTRST
+342 QQEGGAGPSTRSKSV
-357 NEVRNYEIS
+357 NEVRNYEVS
-366 RVVSTTQNPSNQIAR
+366 RVISTTHNPSNQIAR
-381 VFASVLVRDGEV
+381 VFASVLVRDSEAV
-393 LNPETGQME
+393 NPETGLME
-402 TEPLSKEKLDEI
+402 TEPLAQEKLDEI

-422 GIDDARGDNLAV
+422 GIDDERGDNLTV
-434 SSAPFVATVEGER
+434 SSAPFVAAVEGER
-447 VEWFEQPWFKEVSQ
+447 VEWYEQPWFNEVSQ
-461 QITTILILAIVALGV
+461 QISTILILAIVALGV

-486 PVSPGDPGLVIVGQS
+486 PVSAGDPGLVVVGEQQDES
-501 EDEEADA
+501 ES
-508 VEVSEGESLE
+508 VEVNEGESLE
-518 EIKAKLRPKKQSIS
+518 DIKAKLKPKKQSIS
-532 ADLLDTANTY
+532 ADMLDTANTY
-542 DDKVAVIR
+542 DDKVAIIR
-550 MIVGEEAGRVSNV
+550 LIVGEESGRVSNV
-563 FKSMMREEV
+563 FRSMMRSEV
-572 SSE
+572 NSE

>member
-1 MSEAVDMRGG
+1 MSETVDMRG
-11 DSAVVPAETGARNM
+11 SENAVVAADGGARNM
-25 VSTVRKFFAEPSV
+25 LSTVRKFFAEPSV

-47 VIVVFLGLL
+47 ALVVFFGLM
-56 AYLLLQQPER
+56 AYLFLQQPER

-82 DALKNANIDVALDPS
+82 DALKNANVDVALDPS

-103 PTGDFHRS
+103 PTNDFHRS

-123 TPDGYKQ
+123 MPDGYKQ
-130 LDDMPMGTSRSVE
+130 LEDMPMGTSRSVE

-156 RSISEIDSIVS
+156 RSISEIDTIVS

-232 SLLSQGT
+232 SLLSQGNSGV
-239 ADAAGRLSDSELEY
+239 AGRLSDSELEY

-283 IDIDFTR
+283 LDIDFTR

-305 RSEQVSSD
+305 RSEQLSSD

-327 ANTPPSEVELAEIEE
+327 ANTPPSETELAQIEE
-342 QAEGADGPSTRTRST
+342 QQEGADGPSTRTKSS
-357 NEVRNYEIS
+357 NEVRNYEVS
-366 RVVSTTQNPSNQIAR
+366 RVISTTQNPSSQIAR
-381 VFASVLVRDGEV
+381 VFASVLVSDQEIV
-393 LNPETGQME
+393 NPETGVTE
-402 TEPLSKEKLDEI
+402 TQPLPQEKLDEI

-422 GIDDARGDNLAV
+422 GIDDERGDNLTV
-434 SSAPFVATVEGER
+434 SSAPFVGAVVGER
-447 VEWFEQPWFKEVSQ
+447 VEWYEQPWFEDVSQ
-461 QITTILILAIVALGV
+461 QIFTILTLAIVALGV

-486 PVSPGDPGLVIVGQS
+486 PVSAGEPGLMVVGEP
-501 EDEEADA
+501 EDESES

-518 EIKAKLRPKKQSIS
+518 DIKAKLKPKKQSIS
-532 ADLLDTANTY
+532 ADMLDTANSY

-550 MIVGEEAGRVSNV
+550 LIVGEESGRVSNV
-563 FKSMMREEV
+563 FRAMMQSDANNE
-572 SSE
+572 

>member
-1 MSEAVDMRGG
+1 MSETVDMRGG
-11 DSAVVPAETGARNM
+11 ENAVVTTESGTRNM

-47 VIVVFLGLL
+47 ALVVFFGLM
-56 AYLLLQQPER
+56 AYLFLQQPDR
-66 TTLYASLPEN
+66 TTLYASLPES

-82 DALKNANIDVALDPS
+82 DALKNANVDVALDPS

-103 PTGDFHRS
+103 PTNDFHRS

-123 TPDGYKQ
+123 MPDGYKQ

-232 SLLSQGT
+232 TLLSQGSS
-239 ADAAGRLSDSELEY
+239 DLAGRLSDSELEY

-259 IYRMRIVSLVTPIVG
+259 IYRTRIVSLVTPIVG

-283 IDIDFTR
+283 LDIDFTR

-305 RSEQVSSD
+305 RSEQLSSD
-313 ETTERRARGIPGAV
+313 ETTERRARGVPGAV
-327 ANTPPSEVELAEIEE
+327 ANTPPSEAELAQIEE
-342 QAEGADGPSTRTRST
+342 QQEGGDGPSTRSKSV
-357 NEVRNYEIS
+357 NEVRNYEVS
-366 RVVSTTQNPSNQIAR
+366 RVISTTQNPSNQIAR
-381 VFASVLVRDGEV
+381 VFASVLVRDSEAV
-393 LNPETGQME
+393 NPETGLME
-402 TEPLSKEKLDEI
+402 TEPLAQEKLDEI

-422 GIDDARGDNLAV
+422 GIDDERGDNLTV
-434 SSAPFVATVEGER
+434 SSAPFVAAVEGER
-447 VEWFEQPWFKEVSQ
+447 VEWYEQPWFNEVTQ
-461 QITTILILAIVALGV
+461 QISTILILAIVALGV

-486 PVSPGDPGLVIVGQS
+486 PVSAGDPGLVIVGEQQDES
-501 EDEEADA
+501 ES
-508 VEVSEGESLE
+508 VEVNEGESLE
-518 EIKAKLRPKKQSIS
+518 DIKAKLKPKKQSIS
-532 ADLLDTANTY
+532 ADMLDTANTY
-542 DDKVAVIR
+542 DDKVAIIR
-550 MIVGEEAGRVSNV
+550 LIVGEESGRVSNV
-563 FKSMMREEV
+563 FRSMMRSEV
-572 SSE
+572 TSE

>member
-1 MSEAVDMRGG
+1 MSETVDMRGG
-11 DSAVVPAETGARNM
+11 ENAVVTKGSGTRNM

-47 VIVVFLGLL
+47 ALVVFFGLM
-56 AYLLLQQPER
+56 AYLFLQQPER

-82 DALKNANIDVALDPS
+82 DALKNANVDVALDPS

-103 PTGDFHRS
+103 PTNDFHRS

-123 TPDGYKQ
+123 MPDGYKQ

-193 QMANGRVLGR
+193 QMTNGRVLGR

-232 SLLSQGT
+232 TLLSQGNS
-239 ADAAGRLSDSELEY
+239 DLAGRLSDSELEY

-259 IYRMRIVSLVTPIVG
+259 IYRTRIVSLVTPIVG

-283 IDIDFTR
+283 LDIDFTR

-305 RSEQVSSD
+305 RSEQLSSD
-313 ETTERRARGIPGAV
+313 ESTERRARGVPGAV
-327 ANTPPSEVELAEIEE
+327 ANTPPSEAELAQIEE
-342 QAEGADGPSTRTRST
+342 QQEGDDGPSTRSKSV
-357 NEVRNYEIS
+357 NEVRNYEVS
-366 RVVSTTQNPSNQIAR
+366 RVISTTHNPSNKIAR
-381 VFASVLVRDGEV
+381 VFASVLVRDSQAV
-393 LNPETGQME
+393 NPETGLME
-402 TEPLSKEKLDEI
+402 TEPLAQEKLDEI

-422 GIDDARGDNLAV
+422 GIDDERGDNLTI
-434 SSAPFVATVEGER
+434 SSAPFVAAVEGER
-447 VEWFEQPWFKEVSQ
+447 VEWYEQPWFNEVSQ
-461 QITTILILAIVALGV
+461 QISTILILAIVALGV

-486 PVSPGDPGLVIVGQS
+486 PVSAGDPGLVVVGEQQ
-501 EDEEADA
+501 EESDS

-518 EIKAKLRPKKQSIS
+518 DIKAKLKPKKQSIS
-532 ADLLDTANTY
+532 ADMLDTANTY

-550 MIVGEEAGRVSNV
+550 LIVGEESGRVSNV
-563 FKSMMREEV
+563 FRSMMRSEV

>member
-1 MSEAVDMRGG
+1 MSETVDMRGG
-11 DSAVVPAETGARNM
+11 ENAVVTAESGTRNM

-47 VIVVFLGLL
+47 ALVVFFGLM
-56 AYLLLQQPER
+56 AYLFLQQPDR
-66 TTLYASLPEN
+66 TTLYASLPES

-82 DALKNANIDVALDPS
+82 DALKNANVDVALDPS

-103 PTGDFHRS
+103 PTNDFHRS

-123 TPDGYKQ
+123 MPDGYKQ

-232 SLLSQGT
+232 TLLSQGSS
-239 ADAAGRLSDSELEY
+239 DLAGRLSDSELEY

-259 IYRMRIVSLVTPIVG
+259 IYRTRIVSLVTPIVG

-283 IDIDFTR
+283 LDIDFTR

-305 RSEQVSSD
+305 RSEQLSSD
-313 ETTERRARGIPGAV
+313 ETTERRARGVPGAV
-327 ANTPPSEVELAEIEE
+327 ANTPPSEAELAQIEE
-342 QAEGADGPSTRTRST
+342 QQEGGDGPSTRSKSV
-357 NEVRNYEIS
+357 NEVRNYEVS
-366 RVVSTTQNPSNQIAR
+366 RVISTTQNPSNQIAR
-381 VFASVLVRDGEV
+381 VFASVLVRDSEAV
-393 LNPETGQME
+393 NPETGLME
-402 TEPLSKEKLDEI
+402 TEPLAQEKLDEI

-422 GIDDARGDNLAV
+422 GIDDERGDNLTV
-434 SSAPFVATVEGER
+434 SSAPFVAAVEGER
-447 VEWFEQPWFKEVSQ
+447 VEWYEQPWFNEVTQ
-461 QITTILILAIVALGV
+461 QISTILILAIVALGV

-486 PVSPGDPGLVIVGQS
+486 PVSAGDPGLVVVGEQQDGS
-501 EDEEADA
+501 ES
-508 VEVSEGESLE
+508 VEVNEGETLE
-518 EIKAKLRPKKQSIS
+518 DIKAKLKPKKQSIS
-532 ADLLDTANTY
+532 ADMLDTANTY
-542 DDKVAVIR
+542 DDKVAIIR
-550 MIVGEEAGRVSNV
+550 LIVGEESGRVSNV
-563 FKSMMREEV
+563 FRSMMRSEV
-572 SSE
+572 TSE

>member
-1 MSEAVDMRGG
+1 MSETVDMRGG
-11 DSAVVPAETGARNM
+11 ENVVVAKGNGPRNM

-38 QRSIPTAAA
+38 RRSIPTAAA
-47 VIVVFLGLL
+47 AVVVFFGLM
-56 AYLLLQQPER
+56 AYLFLQQPER

-82 DALKNANIDVALDPS
+82 DALKNAGVDVALDPS

-103 PTGDFHRS
+103 PTNDFHRS

-123 TPDGYKQ
+123 MPDGYKQ

-232 SLLSQGT
+232 TLLSQGSS
-239 ADAAGRLSDSELEY
+239 DLAGLLSDSELEY

-259 IYRMRIVSLVTPIVG
+259 IYRTRIVSLVTPIVG

-283 IDIDFTR
+283 LDIDFTR

-305 RSEQVSSD
+305 RSEQLSSD
-313 ETTERRARGIPGAV
+313 ETTERRARGVPGAV
-327 ANTPPSEVELAEIEE
+327 ANTPPSEAELAQIEE
-342 QAEGADGPSTRTRST
+342 QQEGGDGPSTRSKSV
-357 NEVRNYEIS
+357 NEVRNYEVS
-366 RVVSTTQNPSNQIAR
+366 RVISTTQNPSNQIAR
-381 VFASVLVRDGEV
+381 VFASVLVRDNEAV
-393 LNPETGQME
+393 NPETGLTE
-402 TEPLSKEKLDEI
+402 TEPLAQEKLDEI

-422 GIDDARGDNLAV
+422 GIDDERGDNLTV
-434 SSAPFVATVEGER
+434 SSAPFVAAVEGER
-447 VEWFEQPWFKEVSQ
+447 IEWYEQPWFNEVSQ
-461 QITTILILAIVALGV
+461 QISTILILAIVALGV

-486 PVSPGDPGLVIVGQS
+486 PVSAGDPGLVVVGEQQ
-501 EDEEADA
+501 EESDS

-518 EIKAKLRPKKQSIS
+518 DIKAKLKPKKQSIS
-532 ADLLDTANTY
+532 ADMLDTANTY

-550 MIVGEEAGRVSNV
+550 LIVGEESGRVSNV
-563 FKSMMREEV
+563 FRSMMRSEV

>member
-1 MSEAVDMRGG
+1 MSETVDMRGG
-11 DSAVVPAETGARNM
+11 ENAVVTAEGGARNM
-25 VSTVRKFFAEPSV
+25 LSTVRKFFAEPSV

-47 VIVVFLGLL
+47 ALLVFFGLM
-56 AYLLLQQPER
+56 AYLFLQQPER

-82 DALKNANIDVALDPS
+82 DALKNANVDVALDPS

-103 PTGDFHRS
+103 PTNDFHRS

-123 TPDGYKQ
+123 MPDGYKQ
-130 LDDMPMGTSRSVE
+130 LEDMPMGTSRSVE

-232 SLLSQGT
+232 SLLSQGNS
-239 ADAAGRLSDSELEY
+239 DVAGRLSDSELEY

-283 IDIDFTR
+283 LDIDFTR

-305 RSEQVSSD
+305 RSEQLSSD
-313 ETTERRARGIPGAV
+313 ETTERRSRGIPGAV
-327 ANTPPSEVELAEIEE
+327 ANTPPSDTELAQIEE
-342 QAEGADGPSTRTRST
+342 QQEGGDGPSTRTKST
-357 NEVRNYEIS
+357 NEVRNYEVS
-366 RVVSTTQNPSNQIAR
+366 RVISTTQNPSSQIAR
-381 VFASVLVRDGEV
+381 VFASVLVSDQEIV
-393 LNPETGQME
+393 NPETGVTE
-402 TEPLSKEKLDEI
+402 TRPLPQEKLDEI

-422 GIDDARGDNLAV
+422 GIDDERGDNLTV
-434 SSAPFVATVEGER
+434 SSAPFVGAVVGER
-447 VEWFEQPWFKEVSQ
+447 VEWYEQPWFEDVSQ
-461 QITTILILAIVALGV
+461 QIFTILTLAIVALGV

-486 PVSPGDPGLVIVGQS
+486 PVSAGEPGLMVVGEP
-501 EDEEADA
+501 EDESES

-518 EIKAKLRPKKQSIS
+518 DIKAKLKPKKQSIS
-532 ADLLDTANTY
+532 ADMLDTANSY

-550 MIVGEEAGRVSNV
+550 LIVGEESGRVSNV
-563 FKSMMREEV
+563 FRAMMQSDTTNE
-572 SSE
+572 

>member
-1 MSEAVDMRGG
+1 MSEAVDVRGG
-11 DSAVVPAETGARNM
+11 ENAVVTAETGTRNM
-25 VSTVRKFFAEPSV
+25 VSTVRRFFAEPSV

-47 VIVVFLGLL
+47 ALVVFFGLI
-56 AYLLLQQPER
+56 AYLFLQQPER

-82 DALKNANIDVALDPS
+82 DALKNASVDVALDPS
-97 SGEVLV
+97 SGEVMV
-103 PTGDFHRS
+103 PTNDFHRS

-123 TPDGYKQ
+123 MPDGYKQ

-156 RSISEIDSIVS
+156 RSVSEIDAIVS

-193 QMANGRVLGR
+193 QMANGRVLGS

-232 SLLSQGT
+232 TLLSQGS
-239 ADAAGRLSDSELEY
+239 ADMAGRLSDDQLEY

-259 IYRMRIVSLVTPIVG
+259 IYRTRIVSLVTPIVG

-283 IDIDFTR
+283 LDIDFTR

-305 RSEQVSSD
+305 RSEQLSSD

-327 ANTPPSEVELAEIEE
+327 ANTPPAEAELAQINEQQEE
-342 QAEGADGPSTRTRST
+342 EGGGPSTRSKST
-357 NEVRNYEIS
+357 NEVRNYEVS
-366 RVVSTTQNPSNQIAR
+366 RVISTTQNPSNQIAR
-381 VFASVLVRDGEV
+381 VFASVLVRDTET
-393 LNPETGQME
+393 LNPETGLME
-402 TEPLSKEKLDEI
+402 SQPLGQEKLDEI

-422 GIDDARGDNLAV
+422 GIDDERGDNLTV
-434 SSAPFVATVEGER
+434 SSAPFVAAVEGER
-447 VEWFEQPWFKEVSQ
+447 VEWYEQPWFNEVSQ
-461 QITTILILAIVALGV
+461 QISTILILAIVALGV

-486 PVSPGDPGLVIVGQS
+486 PVSAGEPGLVVVGEQ
-501 EDEEADA
+501 EDESES

-518 EIKAKLRPKKQSIS
+518 DIKAKLRPKKQSIS
-532 ADLLDTANTY
+532 TDLLDTANTY

-550 MIVGEEAGRVSNV
+550 LIVGEESGRVSNV
-563 FKSMMREEV
+563 FRAMMRSEV

>member
-1 MSEAVDMRGG
+1 MSETVDMRGG
-11 DSAVVPAETGARNM
+11 ENAVVTAEGGARNM
-25 VSTVRKFFAEPSV
+25 LSTVRKFFAEPSV

-47 VIVVFLGLL
+47 ALLVFFGLM
-56 AYLLLQQPER
+56 AYLFLQQPER

-82 DALKNANIDVALDPS
+82 DALKNANVDVALDPS

-103 PTGDFHRS
+103 PTNDFHRS

-123 TPDGYKQ
+123 MPDGYKQ
-130 LDDMPMGTSRSVE
+130 LEDMPMGTSRSVE

-232 SLLSQGT
+232 SLLSQGNS
-239 ADAAGRLSDSELEY
+239 DVAGRLSDSELEY

-283 IDIDFTR
+283 LDIDFTR

-305 RSEQVSSD
+305 RSEQLSSD

-327 ANTPPSEVELAEIEE
+327 ANTPPSETELAQIEE
-342 QAEGADGPSTRTRST
+342 QQEGADGPSTRTKSS
-357 NEVRNYEIS
+357 NEVRNYEVS
-366 RVVSTTQNPSNQIAR
+366 RVISTTQNPSSQIAR
-381 VFASVLVRDGEV
+381 VFASVLVSDQEIV
-393 LNPETGQME
+393 NPETGVTE
-402 TEPLSKEKLDEI
+402 TQPLPQEKLDEI

-422 GIDDARGDNLAV
+422 GIDDERGDNLTV
-434 SSAPFVATVEGER
+434 SSAPFVGAVVGER
-447 VEWFEQPWFKEVSQ
+447 VEWYEQPWFEDVSQ
-461 QITTILILAIVALGV
+461 QIFTILTLAIVALGV

-486 PVSPGDPGLVIVGQS
+486 PVSAGEPGLMVVGEP
-501 EDEEADA
+501 EDESES

-518 EIKAKLRPKKQSIS
+518 DIKAKLKPKKQSIS
-532 ADLLDTANTY
+532 ADMLDTANSY

-550 MIVGEEAGRVSNV
+550 LIVGEESGRVSNV
-563 FKSMMREEV
+563 FRAMMQSDANNE
-572 SSE
+572 

>member
-1 MSEAVDMRGG
+1 MSETVDMRGG
-11 DSAVVPAETGARNM
+11 ENAVVTAEGGARNM
-25 VSTVRKFFAEPSV
+25 LSTVRKFFAEPSV

-47 VIVVFLGLL
+47 ALVVFFGLM
-56 AYLLLQQPER
+56 AYLFLQQPER

-82 DALKNANIDVALDPS
+82 DALKNANVDVALDPS

-103 PTGDFHRS
+103 PTNDFHRS

-123 TPDGYKQ
+123 MPDGYKQ
-130 LDDMPMGTSRSVE
+130 LEDMPMGTSRSVE

-232 SLLSQGT
+232 SLLSQGNS
-239 ADAAGRLSDSELEY
+239 DVAGRLSDSELEY

-283 IDIDFTR
+283 LDIDFTR

-305 RSEQVSSD
+305 RSEQLSSD

-327 ANTPPSEVELAEIEE
+327 ANTPPSDTELAQIEE
-342 QAEGADGPSTRTRST
+342 QQEGGDGPSTRTKST
-357 NEVRNYEIS
+357 NEVRNYEVS
-366 RVVSTTQNPSNQIAR
+366 RVISTTQNPSNQIAR
-381 VFASVLVRDGEV
+381 VFASVLVSDQEIV
-393 LNPETGQME
+393 NPETGVTE
-402 TEPLSKEKLDEI
+402 TQPLPQEKLDEI

-422 GIDDARGDNLAV
+422 GIDDERGDNLTV
-434 SSAPFVATVEGER
+434 SSAPFVGAVVGER
-447 VEWFEQPWFKEVSQ
+447 VEWYEQPWFEDVSQ
-461 QITTILILAIVALGV
+461 QIFTILTLAIVALGV

-486 PVSPGDPGLVIVGQS
+486 PVSAGEPGLMVVGEP
-501 EDEEADA
+501 EDESES

-518 EIKAKLRPKKQSIS
+518 DIKAKLKPKKQSIS
-532 ADLLDTANTY
+532 ADMLDTANSY

-550 MIVGEEAGRVSNV
+550 LIVGEESGRVSNV
-563 FKSMMREEV
+563 FRAMMQ
-572 SSE
+572 SETNNE

>member
-1 MSEAVDMRGG
+1 MSETVDMRGG
-11 DSAVVPAETGARNM
+11 ENAVVATEGGARNM
-25 VSTVRKFFAEPSV
+25 LSTVRKFFAEPSV

-47 VIVVFLGLL
+47 ALVVFFGLM
-56 AYLLLQQPER
+56 AYLFLQQPER

-82 DALKNANIDVALDPS
+82 DALKNANVDVALDPS

-103 PTGDFHRS
+103 PTNDFHRS

-123 TPDGYKQ
+123 MPDGYKQ
-130 LDDMPMGTSRSVE
+130 LEDMPMGTSRSVE

-232 SLLSQGT
+232 SLLSQGNS
-239 ADAAGRLSDSELEY
+239 DVAGRLSDSELEY

-283 IDIDFTR
+283 LDIDFTR

-305 RSEQVSSD
+305 RSEQLSSD

-327 ANTPPSEVELAEIEE
+327 ANTPPSETELAQIEE
-342 QAEGADGPSTRTRST
+342 QQEGADGPSTRTKSS
-357 NEVRNYEIS
+357 NEVRNYEVS
-366 RVVSTTQNPSNQIAR
+366 RVISTTQNPSSQIAR
-381 VFASVLVRDGEV
+381 VFASVLVSDQEIV
-393 LNPETGQME
+393 NPETGVTE
-402 TEPLSKEKLDEI
+402 TQPLPQEKLDEI

-422 GIDDARGDNLAV
+422 GIDDERGDNLTV
-434 SSAPFVATVEGER
+434 SSAPFVGAVVGER
-447 VEWFEQPWFKEVSQ
+447 VEWYEQPWFEDVSQ
-461 QITTILILAIVALGV
+461 QIFTILTLAIVALGV

-486 PVSPGDPGLVIVGQS
+486 PVSAGEPGLMVVGET
-501 EDEEADA
+501 EDESES

-518 EIKAKLRPKKQSIS
+518 DIKAKLKPKKQSIS
-532 ADLLDTANTY
+532 ADMLDTANSY

-550 MIVGEEAGRVSNV
+550 LIVGEESGRVSNV
-563 FKSMMREEV
+563 FRAMMQSDANNE
-572 SSE
+572 

>member
-1 MSEAVDMRGG
+1 MSETVDMRRGEN
-11 DSAVVPAETGARNM
+11 AVVTAEGGARNM
-25 VSTVRKFFAEPSV
+25 LSTVRKFFAEPSV

-47 VIVVFLGLL
+47 ALVVFFGLM
-56 AYLLLQQPER
+56 AYLFLQQPER

-82 DALKNANIDVALDPS
+82 DALKNANVDVALDPS

-103 PTGDFHRS
+103 PTNDFHRS

-123 TPDGYKQ
+123 MPDGYKQ
-130 LDDMPMGTSRSVE
+130 LEDMPMGTSRSVE
-143 NMRLKHSQEIELA
+143 NMRLKQSQEIELA
-156 RSISEIDSIVS
+156 RSITEIESIVS

-179 FVRNNPEPTASVMV
+179 FVRSNPEPTASVMV

-232 SLLSQGT
+232 SLLSQGNS
-239 ADAAGRLSDSELEY
+239 DVAGRLSDSELEY

-283 IDIDFTR
+283 LDIDFTR

-305 RSEQVSSD
+305 RSEQLSSD

-327 ANTPPSEVELAEIEE
+327 ANTPPSETELAQIEE
-342 QAEGADGPSTRTRST
+342 QQEGADGPSTRTKSS
-357 NEVRNYEIS
+357 NEVRNYEVS
-366 RVVSTTQNPSNQIAR
+366 RVISTTQNPSSQIAR
-381 VFASVLVRDGEV
+381 VFASVLVSDQEIV
-393 LNPETGQME
+393 NPETGVTE
-402 TEPLSKEKLDEI
+402 TQPLPQEKLDEI

-422 GIDDARGDNLAV
+422 GIDDERGDNLTV
-434 SSAPFVATVEGER
+434 SSAPFVGAVVGER
-447 VEWFEQPWFKEVSQ
+447 VEWYEQPWFEDVSQ
-461 QITTILILAIVALGV
+461 QIFTILTLAIVALGV

-486 PVSPGDPGLVIVGQS
+486 PVSAGEPGLMVVGEP
-501 EDEEADA
+501 EDESES

-518 EIKAKLRPKKQSIS
+518 DIKAKLKPKKQSIS
-532 ADLLDTANTY
+532 ADMLDTANSY

-550 MIVGEEAGRVSNV
+550 LIVGEESGRVSNV
-563 FKSMMREEV
+563 FRAMMQ
-572 SSE
+572 SETTNE

>member
-1 MSEAVDMRGG
+1 MSETVDMRGG
-11 DSAVVPAETGARNM
+11 ENAVVAAEGGARNM
-25 VSTVRKFFAEPSV
+25 LSTVRKFFAEPSV

-47 VIVVFLGLL
+47 ALLVFFGLM
-56 AYLLLQQPER
+56 AYLFLQQPER

-82 DALKNANIDVALDPS
+82 DALKNANVDVALDPS

-103 PTGDFHRS
+103 PTNDFHRS

-123 TPDGYKQ
+123 MPDGYKQ
-130 LDDMPMGTSRSVE
+130 LEDMPMGTSRSVE

-232 SLLSQGT
+232 SLLSQGNS
-239 ADAAGRLSDSELEY
+239 DVAGRLSDSELEY

-283 IDIDFTR
+283 LDIDFTR

-305 RSEQVSSD
+305 RSEQLSSD

-327 ANTPPSEVELAEIEE
+327 ANTPPSETELAQIEE
-342 QAEGADGPSTRTRST
+342 QQEGGDGPSPRGQNLRMKCAITR
-357 NEVRNYEIS
+357 
-366 RVVSTTQNPSNQIAR
+366 
-381 VFASVLVRDGEV
+381 
-393 LNPETGQME
+393 
-402 TEPLSKEKLDEI
+402 
-414 RELVRNAI
+414 
-422 GIDDARGDNLAV
+422 
-434 SSAPFVATVEGER
+434 
-447 VEWFEQPWFKEVSQ
+447 
-461 QITTILILAIVALGV
+461 
-476 IRPLLNRILV
+476 
-486 PVSPGDPGLVIVGQS
+486 
-501 EDEEADA
+501 
-508 VEVSEGESLE
+508 
-518 EIKAKLRPKKQSIS
+518 
-532 ADLLDTANTY
+532 
-542 DDKVAVIR
+542 
-550 MIVGEEAGRVSNV
+550 
-563 FKSMMREEV
+563 
-572 SSE
+572 

>member
-1 MSEAVDMRGG
+1 MSETVDMRG
-11 DSAVVPAETGARNM
+11 SENAVVAADGGARNM
-25 VSTVRKFFAEPSV
+25 LSTVRKFFAEPSV

-47 VIVVFLGLL
+47 ALVVFFGLM
-56 AYLLLQQPER
+56 AYLFLQQPER

-82 DALKNANIDVALDPS
+82 DALKNANVDVALDPS

-103 PTGDFHRS
+103 PTNDFHRS
-111 RILLAAQGLPAS
+111 RILLAAQGLPVS
-123 TPDGYKQ
+123 MPDGYKQ
-130 LDDMPMGTSRSVE
+130 LEDMPMGTSRSVE

-232 SLLSQGT
+232 SLLSQGNSGV
-239 ADAAGRLSDSELEY
+239 AGRLSDSELEY

-283 IDIDFTR
+283 LDIDFTR

-305 RSEQVSSD
+305 RSEQLSSD

-327 ANTPPSEVELAEIEE
+327 ANTPPSETELAQIEE
-342 QAEGADGPSTRTRST
+342 QQEGADGPSTRTKSS
-357 NEVRNYEIS
+357 NEVRNYEVS
-366 RVVSTTQNPSNQIAR
+366 RVISTTQNPSSQIAR
-381 VFASVLVRDGEV
+381 VFASVLVSDQEIV
-393 LNPETGQME
+393 NPETGVTE
-402 TEPLSKEKLDEI
+402 TQPLPQEKLDEI

-422 GIDDARGDNLAV
+422 GIDDERGDNLTV
-434 SSAPFVATVEGER
+434 SSAPFVGAVVGER
-447 VEWFEQPWFKEVSQ
+447 VEWYEQPWFEDVSQ
-461 QITTILILAIVALGV
+461 QIFTILTLAIVALGV

-486 PVSPGDPGLVIVGQS
+486 PVSAGEPGLMVVGEPADES
-501 EDEEADA
+501 ES

-518 EIKAKLRPKKQSIS
+518 DIKAKLKPKKQSIS
-532 ADLLDTANTY
+532 ADMLDTANSY

-550 MIVGEEAGRVSNV
+550 LIVGEESGRVSNV
-563 FKSMMREEV
+563 FRAMMQSDANNE
-572 SSE
+572 

>member
-1 MSEAVDMRGG
+1 MSETVDMRGG
-11 DSAVVPAETGARNM
+11 ENAVVTAEGGARNM
-25 VSTVRKFFAEPSV
+25 LSTVRKFFAEPSV

-47 VIVVFLGLL
+47 ALVVFFGLM
-56 AYLLLQQPER
+56 AYLFLQQPER

-82 DALKNANIDVALDPS
+82 DALKNANVDVALDPS

-103 PTGDFHRS
+103 PTNDFHRS

-123 TPDGYKQ
+123 MPDGYKQ
-130 LDDMPMGTSRSVE
+130 LEDMPMGTSRSVE

-232 SLLSQGT
+232 SLLSQGNS
-239 ADAAGRLSDSELEY
+239 DVAGRLSDSELEY

-283 IDIDFTR
+283 LDIDFTR

-305 RSEQVSSD
+305 RSEQLSSD
-313 ETTERRARGIPGAV
+313 ETTERRSRGIPGAV
-327 ANTPPSEVELAEIEE
+327 ANTPPSDTELAQIEE
-342 QAEGADGPSTRTRST
+342 QQEGGDGPSTRTKST
-357 NEVRNYEIS
+357 NEVRNYEVS
-366 RVVSTTQNPSNQIAR
+366 RVISTTQNPSNQIAR
-381 VFASVLVRDGEV
+381 VFASVLVSDQEIV
-393 LNPETGQME
+393 NPETGVTE
-402 TEPLSKEKLDEI
+402 TQPLPQEKLDEI

-422 GIDDARGDNLAV
+422 GIDDERGDNLTV
-434 SSAPFVATVEGER
+434 SSAPFVGAVVGER
-447 VEWFEQPWFKEVSQ
+447 VEWYEQPWFEDVSQ
-461 QITTILILAIVALGV
+461 QIFTILTLAIVALGV

-486 PVSPGDPGLVIVGQS
+486 PVSAGEPGLMVVGEP
-501 EDEEADA
+501 EDESES

-518 EIKAKLRPKKQSIS
+518 DIKAKLKPKKQSIS
-532 ADLLDTANTY
+532 ADMLDTANSY

-550 MIVGEEAGRVSNV
+550 LIVGEESGRVSNV
-563 FKSMMREEV
+563 FRAMMQ
-572 SSE
+572 SETTNE

>member
-1 MSEAVDMRGG
+1 MSETVDMRGG
-11 DSAVVPAETGARNM
+11 ENAVVTAEGGARNM
-25 VSTVRKFFAEPSV
+25 LSTVRKFFAEPSV

-47 VIVVFLGLL
+47 ALVVFFGLM
-56 AYLLLQQPER
+56 AYLFLQQPER

-82 DALKNANIDVALDPS
+82 DALKNANVDVALDPS

-103 PTGDFHRS
+103 PTNDFHRS

-123 TPDGYKQ
+123 MPDGYKQ
-130 LDDMPMGTSRSVE
+130 LEDMPMGTSRSVE

-232 SLLSQGT
+232 SLLSQGNS
-239 ADAAGRLSDSELEY
+239 DVAGRLSDSELEY

-283 IDIDFTR
+283 LDIDFTR

-305 RSEQVSSD
+305 RSEQLSSD
-313 ETTERRARGIPGAV
+313 ETTERRSRGIPGAV
-327 ANTPPSEVELAEIEE
+327 ANTPPSDTELAQIEE
-342 QAEGADGPSTRTRST
+342 QQEGGDGPSTRTKST
-357 NEVRNYEIS
+357 NEVRNYEVS
-366 RVVSTTQNPSNQIAR
+366 RVISTTQNPSNQIAR
-381 VFASVLVRDGEV
+381 VFASVLVSDQEIV
-393 LNPETGQME
+393 NPETGVTE
-402 TEPLSKEKLDEI
+402 TQPLPQEKLDEI

-422 GIDDARGDNLAV
+422 GIDDERGDNLTV
-434 SSAPFVATVEGER
+434 SSAPFVGAVVGER
-447 VEWFEQPWFKEVSQ
+447 VEWYEQPWFEDVSQ
-461 QITTILILAIVALGV
+461 QIFTILTLAIVALGV

-486 PVSPGDPGLVIVGQS
+486 PVSAGDPGLMVIGES
-501 EDEEADA
+501 EDDESES

-518 EIKAKLRPKKQSIS
+518 DIKAKLKPKKQAIS
-532 ADLLDTANTY
+532 ADMLDTANTY

-550 MIVGEEAGRVSNV
+550 LIVGEESGRVSNV
-563 FKSMMREEV
+563 FRAMMQLETNND
-572 SSE
+572 

>member
-1 MSEAVDMRGG
+1 MSETVDMRGG
-11 DSAVVPAETGARNM
+11 ENALVTKESGTQNM

-47 VIVVFLGLL
+47 ALVVFFGLM
-56 AYLLLQQPER
+56 AYLFLQQPER

-82 DALKNANIDVALDPS
+82 DALKNANVDVALDPS

-103 PTGDFHRS
+103 PTNDFHRS

-123 TPDGYKQ
+123 MPDGYKQ

-232 SLLSQGT
+232 TLLSQGNS
-239 ADAAGRLSDSELEY
+239 DLAGRLSDSELEY

-259 IYRMRIVSLVTPIVG
+259 IYRTRIVSLVTPIVG

-283 IDIDFTR
+283 LDIDFTR

-305 RSEQVSSD
+305 RSEQLSSD
-313 ETTERRARGIPGAV
+313 ESTERRARGVPGAV
-327 ANTPPSEVELAEIEE
+327 ANTPPSEAELAQIEE
-342 QAEGADGPSTRTRST
+342 QQEGGDGPSTRSKSV
-357 NEVRNYEIS
+357 NEVRNYEVS
-366 RVVSTTQNPSNQIAR
+366 RVISTTHNPSNKIAR
-381 VFASVLVRDGEV
+381 VFASVLVRDSQAV
-393 LNPETGQME
+393 NPETGLME
-402 TEPLSKEKLDEI
+402 TEPLAQEKLDEI

-422 GIDDARGDNLAV
+422 GIDDERGDNLTI
-434 SSAPFVATVEGER
+434 SSAPFVAAVEGER
-447 VEWFEQPWFKEVSQ
+447 VEWYEQPWFNEVSQ
-461 QITTILILAIVALGV
+461 QISTILILAIVALGV

-486 PVSPGDPGLVIVGQS
+486 PVSTGDPGLVVVGEQKDES
-501 EDEEADA
+501 ES

-518 EIKAKLRPKKQSIS
+518 DIKAKLKPKKQSIS
-532 ADLLDTANTY
+532 ADMLDTANTY

-550 MIVGEEAGRVSNV
+550 LIVGEESGRVSNV
-563 FKSMMREEV
+563 FRSMMRSEV